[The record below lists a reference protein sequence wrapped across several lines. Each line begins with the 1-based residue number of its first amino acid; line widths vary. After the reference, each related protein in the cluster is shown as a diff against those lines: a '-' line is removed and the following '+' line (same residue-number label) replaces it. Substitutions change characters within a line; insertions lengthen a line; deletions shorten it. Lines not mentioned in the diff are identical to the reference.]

1 MSNFYRGKVRDVYT
15 FDDKV
20 VMVTTDRISCFD
32 HILPQPIPGKG
43 ACLNKIAAHFLKATH
58 KVAPNW
64 FESMPHPNVMIGK
77 KCKPIMVEMVIRG
90 YLVGHAW
97 REYKKGA
104 RELCGVP
111 LPPEMKQFQR
121 FPMPIITPTTK
132 AEHDEDISKEEIL
145 ERKLATV
152 EQYNRMEEYTHALF
166 WWGQTWAV
174 EHNLILVDTK
184 FEFGLYNGEVY
195 LIDELLT
202 PDSSRYFI
210 KSDFEKAMEEGRSP
224 KQLSKEFVRQWLMK
238 NGFDGTD
245 KHIGPPEMPE
255 EFIQEVSAKYNR
267 LCEMVTGT

>member
-1 MSNFYRGKVRDVYT
+1 
-15 FDDKV
+15 
-20 VMVTTDRISCFD
+20 
-32 HILPQPIPGKG
+32 
-43 ACLNKIAAHFLKATH
+43 
-58 KVAPNW
+58 
-64 FESMPHPNVMIGK
+64 
-77 KCKPIMVEMVIRG
+77 
-90 YLVGHAW
+90 
-97 REYKKGA
+97 
-104 RELCGVP
+104 
-111 LPPEMKQFQR
+111 
-121 FPMPIITPTTK
+121 
-132 AEHDEDISKEEIL
+132 
-145 ERKLATV
+145 
-152 EQYNRMEEYTHALF
+152 
-166 WWGQTWAV
+166 
-174 EHNLILVDTK
+174 VDTK